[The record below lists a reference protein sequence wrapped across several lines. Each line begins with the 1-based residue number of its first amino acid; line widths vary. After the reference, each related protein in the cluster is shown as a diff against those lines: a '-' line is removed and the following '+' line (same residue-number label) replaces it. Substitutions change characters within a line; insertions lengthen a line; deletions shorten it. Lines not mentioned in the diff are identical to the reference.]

1 MLEVLFSQWTA
12 MCWAGG
18 FTLAAGA
25 VARVPW
31 QLNLGG
37 NGEGWGGLE

>member
-1 MLEVLFSQWTA
+1 MDGDVL
-12 MCWAGG
+12 GRG

-37 NGEGWGGLE
+37 NGEGWGGLERAAG